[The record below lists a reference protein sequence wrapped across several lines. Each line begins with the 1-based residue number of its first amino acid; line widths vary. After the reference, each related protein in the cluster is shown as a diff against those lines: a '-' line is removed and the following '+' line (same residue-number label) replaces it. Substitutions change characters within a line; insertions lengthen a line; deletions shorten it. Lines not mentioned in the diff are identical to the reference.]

1 MGTTLYLLRQSPDR
15 ISSSIFQAND
25 LDKDIVFVEQAAST
39 VPASVTDSVVV
50 DEGMAGEQTYPTVT
64 YDDLIDKIFSYEHVI
79 VV

>member
-15 ISSSIFQAND
+15 ISSSIFQVND
-25 LDKDIVFVEQAAST
+25 LDKDIVFVEKVAST

-50 DEGMAGEQTYPTVT
+50 DEGMAGEQVYPMVT

>member
-15 ISSSIFQAND
+15 ISSSIFQSND
-25 LDKDIVFVEQAAST
+25 IDKDIVFVEQAASL
-39 VPASVTDSVVV
+39 VPASVKGSVVV
-50 DEGMAGEQTYPTVT
+50 DDGMAGEQAYPTVT